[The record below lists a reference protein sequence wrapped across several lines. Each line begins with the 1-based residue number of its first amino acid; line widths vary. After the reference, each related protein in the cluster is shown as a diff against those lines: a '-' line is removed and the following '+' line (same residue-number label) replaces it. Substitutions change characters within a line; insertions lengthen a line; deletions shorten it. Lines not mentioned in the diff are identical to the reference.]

1 MPPPP
6 PRDGTVTFFRV
17 TTLPPPLLLHVDVS
31 VSSPERGVVELLALR
46 FEAPLPVVDVGG
58 RIDMRCFFLA
68 ASGVPPRFTLAA
80 LSRSPSASRRRF
92 SGSGTLSQ
100 LDTTWF
106 VRNRAPANALPQY
119 WHLAP
124 ELTTSELLVGDGWGG
139 VVEFWWTVFR
149 CVS

>member
-1 MPPPP
+1 M
-6 PRDGTVTFFRV
+6 
-17 TTLPPPLLLHVDVS
+17 LLHVDVS
-31 VSSPERGVVELLALR
+31 VSSPERVVVELLALR
-46 FEAPLPVVDVGG
+46 FEDEPLPVVVGG
-58 RIDMRCFFLA
+58 RIVMRCCFLLA

-124 ELTTSELLVGDGWGG
+124 ELTTSELLVGDDGWGG
-139 VVEFWWTVFR
+139 EFWWTVFR